1 MKTAA
6 FSAVLLLA
14 AAGPAAAAPLNEA
27 TVTRVVNKVEI
38 IPADAPPQPAD
49 LGEVIR
55 GRTGVRT
62 GGNSR
67 AQLTFADRTLAR
79 LGANTLFS
87 FERGTRSL
95 DLENGSILLQ
105 VPKGAGGATIRS
117 APVTAAITGTTIMM
131 EYSPGN
137 PGTVKLI
144 CLEGTVRLSL
154 AGRLGES
161 VLVGPGQMI
170 ALAANARRLP
180 DPVTVDVQRIL
191 KTSRLVKEGEL
202 ESMGLIMETV
212 DTQQQML
219 ADGQLSAGAPAWLSQ
234 QANNPNLVA
243 ATAANAVQNR
253 QDAGPPRVPYG
264 ANGNP
269 TPGPTPV
276 PTPPKPPEPGPKPP
290 LNKPPHDNSPNNGGV
305 TSNGGNGYNNGSTP
319 SSDL

>member
-1 MKTAA
+1 MKGIATIAA
-6 FSAVLLLA
+6 SFLLA
-14 AAGPAAAAPLNEA
+14 AAVMVGAAPLNEA

-38 IPADAPPQPAD
+38 IPAGAQPSPAT
-49 LGEVIR
+49 LGEIIR

-67 AQLTFADRTLAR
+67 AQLTFADQTLAR

-87 FERGTRSL
+87 FERGTRAL

-117 APVTAAITGTTIMM
+117 APVTAAITGTTVMM

-170 ALAANARRLP
+170 AVPADAEALP
-180 DPVTVDVQRIL
+180 DPVTVDIKRIL
-191 KTSRLVKEGEL
+191 KTSRLVKEGDL

-212 DTQQQML
+212 ETQQEML
-219 ADGQLSAGAPAWLSQ
+219 ANGDLSEGPPELLAQ
-234 QANNPNLVA
+234 QTGNPGLINSTV
-243 ATAANAVQNR
+243 ANAIQNR
-253 QDAGPPRVPYG
+253 QDTVPPAVRPPSAPVPPP
-264 ANGNP
+264 AP
-269 TPGPTPV
+269 P
-276 PTPPKPPEPGPKPP
+276 PTPPPAPAP
-290 LNKPPHDNSPNNGGV
+290 SP
-305 TSNGGNGYNNGSTP
+305 TP
-319 SSDL
+319 YFSPD